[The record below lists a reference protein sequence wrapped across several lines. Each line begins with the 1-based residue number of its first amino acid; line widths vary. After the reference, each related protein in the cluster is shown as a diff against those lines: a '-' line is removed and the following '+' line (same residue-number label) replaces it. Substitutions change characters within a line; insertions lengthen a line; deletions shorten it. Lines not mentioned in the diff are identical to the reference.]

1 MKSATTHVVNYRNC
15 IIIIKNMQCLECDQ
29 CGKKYYTDDVTQ
41 RLEAIVNAAKR
52 AYAGGCC
59 H

>member
-1 MKSATTHVVNYRNC
+1 
-15 IIIIKNMQCLECDQ
+15 MQCLECDQ